1 MVNTNWNASWIWGGE
16 EESPRNEW
24 RCFRKSFVP
33 PQSAEGSA
41 EQTPTVLRISAD
53 SRYVLYI
60 NGKQIGRG
68 PVRSW
73 TVEQFYDSYEIG
85 HLLIPGQTNTI
96 AVFVL
101 HFGVSTFYYLRGRG
115 GLLVQID
122 SLQESG
128 AEMLLATDDAW
139 KTSIHE
145 GHHARAPRMSC
156 QQGFSEYVDAGLW
169 PDNWIGNGFDDQ
181 SWEKPCVIGEVGVGP
196 WVSLKERDIPLLAEY
211 PIYPS
216 RILSMNSVRSFTYST
231 AIDMRNHM
239 VAGSENHANVVGFT
253 GYTATVLRAEVETEI
268 ILGFPFAGECVGS
281 VSLNGNKLSEELFT
295 GAMPERYASVKLMKG
310 DNLLLIDVSGRM
322 HTGKLH
328 VGLYS
333 ESAIALR
340 SPLLAGEAG
349 QQESQS
355 PFISIGPFDST
366 FYLDHQKTRE
376 IDFEDKTYKE
386 VIEKVAA
393 VEDLAAYSAFIH
405 EIDERY
411 VSEADVFGLSVWKK
425 ESNPHAVPAALQHA
439 VVPNAEAGIV
449 PLYSGFD
456 TELIIDFGKELTG
469 YLSFEVEAEAGTI
482 LDFYGFEYMTED
494 YRQDT
499 FGLDNTLRYVCREGR
514 QQYVSPI
521 RRGLRYLM
529 LTVREAGRSVKLF
542 NVHYMANHYP
552 VAEIGSFQCS
562 DPLLNDIWEISRHTT
577 KLCMEDTFVDC
588 PAYEQVFWVGDSR
601 NEALVSNY
609 LFGVND
615 IVKRCL
621 RLVPGSKDQTPLF
634 ADQVPSGWSSVIPN
648 WTFFWA
654 IACREYVEQ
663 TGDMDFAAEMYPHIR
678 FTLEHYLKEI
688 NEDGLLA
695 IKGWNLLDWSPIDQP
710 NDGIVT
716 HQNCFLVKTLRVAAE
731 MAIFANDPNGDLR
744 FTEAANLLQAA
755 INQHLWSEE
764 QSAYLDCIHV
774 DGRRSD
780 IFSVQTQVVAYLTG
794 VAQADRSG
802 IVESYLVEAPEHFV
816 QIGSPFM
823 SFFYYEA
830 LSKSGRNTAIV
841 DDIRLNFGQMIEH
854 DATTC
859 WEMYPNF
866 TENRANPNMLTRS
879 HCHAWSAA
887 PAYFLGREVLGI
899 RSAAIGWSEV
909 DIHPEPSGLSWAKGS
924 VPLPDAGR
932 IDVSWK
938 LLGDETI
945 EIFVQYPESVKV
957 NIRVP
962 EGYRGIIREK
972 KLLV

>member
-1 MVNTNWNASWIWGGE
+1 MVNNDWNASWIWGGE
-16 EESPRNEW
+16 AVSPRNEW
-24 RCFRKSFVP
+24 RCFRKSFVVD
-33 PQSAEGSA
+33 QSTDGITSPSN
-41 EQTPTVLRISAD
+41 TTLRISAD

-60 NGKQIGRG
+60 NGKQVGRG

-73 TVEQFYDSYEIG
+73 TVEQFYDVYEVG
-85 HLLIPGQTNTI
+85 HLLVPGQVNTI
-96 AVFVL
+96 AVLVL

-115 GLLVQID
+115 GLLVQLD
-122 SLQESG
+122 SGNDTGTESKT
-128 AEMLLATDDAW
+128 LLATDETW
-139 KTSIHE
+139 NTSVHE
-145 GHHARAPRMSC
+145 GYHTRSPRMSC

-169 PDNWIGNGFDDQ
+169 GEDWIETAYQDAR
-181 SWEKPCVIGEVGVGP
+181 WEKSKIIGPVGTGP
-196 WVSLKERDIPLLAEY
+196 WTTLLERDIPLLAEY
-211 PIYPS
+211 PVYPS
-216 RILSMNSVRSFTYST
+216 RILTLNSVQSFTYST
-231 AIDMRNHM
+231 AIDMRNQM
-239 VAGSENHANVVGFT
+239 VEGSEEHANVVGFT
-253 GYTATVLRAEVETEI
+253 GYAATVLCVSEETEI
-268 ILGFPFAGECVGS
+268 ILGFPNAGECVGS
-281 VSLNGNKLSEELFT
+281 VSLNGVKLGEDRFT
-295 GAMPERYASVKLMKG
+295 GVLPERYAAVTLSRG
-310 DNLLLIDVSGRM
+310 DNLLLIDVSGQM

-328 VGLYS
+328 LGIFSDVPVELRAPLIEAAEQQGA
-333 ESAIALR
+333 SA
-340 SPLLAGEAG
+340 
-349 QQESQS
+349 
-355 PFISIGPFDST
+355 FITIGPFDST
-366 FYLDHQKTRE
+366 FYLDHQQSRE
-376 IDFEDKTYKE
+376 IDFEDQRYRE
-386 VIEKVAA
+386 VIDKVASID
-393 VEDLAAYSAFIH
+393 DLIAYSSYIRS
-405 EIDERY
+405 IDESY
-411 VSEADVFGLSVWKK
+411 VSEADVFGLSIWKK
-425 ESNPHAVPAALQHA
+425 ESISRTIPTALQNA
-439 VVPNAEAGIV
+439 LIPNASAGVIPV
-449 PLYSGFD
+449 YPGLD
-456 TELIIDFGKELTG
+456 TEIVIDFSKELTG

-499 FGLDNTLRYVCREGR
+499 YGLDNTLRYVCKEGR
-514 QQYVSPI
+514 QRYVSPI

-529 LTVREAGRSVKLF
+529 LTVRNAVKPVKLI

-552 VAEIGSFQCS
+552 VAEIGRFQCS

-621 RLVPGSKDQTPLF
+621 RLVPGSKDQTPLY

-663 TGDMDFAAEMYPHIR
+663 TADLSFAKEMYPHIR

-716 HQNCFLVKTLRVAAE
+716 HQNCFLVKTLRVASE
-731 MAIFANDPNGDLR
+731 MAVFSGDAEGQRKFAQ
-744 FTEAANLLQAA
+744 AADDLQAA
-755 INQHLWSEE
+755 INAHLWSEE
-764 QSAYLDCIHV
+764 QTAYLDCIHV
-774 DGRRSD
+774 DSRRSD

-794 VAQADRSG
+794 VAQGGRRS
-802 IVESYLVEAPEHFV
+802 VMERYLLDSPAHFV

-830 LSKSGRNTAIV
+830 LSESGQVSTIV
-841 DDIRLNFGQMIEH
+841 DDIRHNYGQMIEH

-866 TENRANPNMLTRS
+866 SENRANPNMLTRS
-879 HCHAWSAA
+879 HCHAWSSA

-899 RSAAIGWSEV
+899 RSSAIGWSEV
-909 DIHPEPSGLSWAKGS
+909 DIMPNPCGLTWAKGS
-924 VPLPDAGR
+924 VPLSDSGR

-938 LLGDETI
+938 LLAEQVI
-945 EIFVQYPESVKV
+945 EISVHYPESVKV
-957 NIRVP
+957 NIKIP
-962 EGYRGIIREK
+962 EGYQGIIREK
-972 KLLV
+972 KSV